1 MLVPLCASLYRNHS
15 LYVPAL
21 CSLLPLLFAHLLEF
35 QRIQLYNAFA
45 NSAMCKNNISVLDVY
60 PISNS
65 YPPGTMDGIHYKDE
79 AFYPVIDLLQEY
91 FSSSPSKD
99 LSPTHVPLNTI
110 NRQVSNSRPV
120 LTRVLASIK

>member
-1 MLVPLCASLYRNHS
+1 M
-15 LYVPAL
+15 
-21 CSLLPLLFAHLLEF
+21 FTF

-60 PISNS
+60 PISDS
-65 YPPGTMDGIHYKDE
+65 YPPGTQDGIHYEDE

-91 FSSSPSKD
+91 FSSPPSKD
-99 LSPTHVPLNTI
+99 ISPTHSPLNTI
-110 NRQVSNSRPV
+110 DRPVLNSRPA